1 MGSEVPAEGVSAVV
15 GGSRKTKVVTRR
27 TVDAAAL
34 YKTLGARIRQ
44 VRNERKVSQ
53 ADLSFMVGLTR
64 TSITNLEAGQQRI
77 NVATLYD
84 IALALK
90 VKPSRLLVWDE
101 A

>member
-1 MGSEVPAEGVSAVV
+1 LSAVV

-27 TVDAAAL
+27 TVDAAEL
-34 YKTLGARIRQ
+34 YRTLGARIA
-44 VRNERKVSQ
+44 ELRKQREISQ

-64 TSITNLEAGQQRI
+64 TSITNVEAGRQRI

-90 VKPSRLLVWDE
+90 VKPSRLIVWDE
-101 A
+101 P